1 MTDMLHSPPKA
12 SSIRVGFVDGDATTR
27 DAVRWLLQTSPGIE
41 FVDAFASPKAALPA
55 VKASLVQVLVSEFSF
70 GGEIITDWLPRLKG
84 ALPAMAVLVY
94 SGSGDARRVTKSLSD
109 GASGFLLKSDPPWF
123 LLEAIRAAYSGGMPI
138 SPYLTRFV
146 LDEAGPR
153 AGQMFRD
160 ENIALSPRE
169 RQMLEGL
176 ARGLRYSDL
185 AAELGISIE
194 TVRTHLRRTYAKLK
208 VGCRSEAIAKYIR
221 GQAFRVPLAA

>member
-1 MTDMLHSPPKA
+1 MSDMLHSPLRS
-12 SSIRVGFVDGDATTR
+12 SSIRVGFIDGNATTR

-41 FVDAFASPKAALPA
+41 FVDAFSSPTTALPA
-55 VKASLVQVLVSEFSF
+55 VKGSLIQVLVSESSF
-70 GGEIITDWLPRLKG
+70 EDETVTDWLPRLKG
-84 ALPAMAVLVY
+84 ASPAMAVLIY
-94 SGSGDARRVTKSLSD
+94 SGSGDVRRVTESLAD

-123 LLEAIRAAYSGGMPI
+123 LIEAIRAIWSGGMPI

-146 LDEAGPR
+146 LDEVGPR

-160 ENIALSPRE
+160 ENIILSPRE
-169 RQMLEGL
+169 RQMIEGL
-176 ARGLRYSDL
+176 ARGLRYCDL

>member
-1 MTDMLHSPPKA
+1 
-12 SSIRVGFVDGDATTR
+12 
-27 DAVRWLLQTSPGIE
+27 
-41 FVDAFASPKAALPA
+41 
-55 VKASLVQVLVSEFSF
+55 
-70 GGEIITDWLPRLKG
+70 
-84 ALPAMAVLVY
+84 
-94 SGSGDARRVTKSLSD
+94 
-109 GASGFLLKSDPPWF
+109 
-123 LLEAIRAAYSGGMPI
+123 MPI